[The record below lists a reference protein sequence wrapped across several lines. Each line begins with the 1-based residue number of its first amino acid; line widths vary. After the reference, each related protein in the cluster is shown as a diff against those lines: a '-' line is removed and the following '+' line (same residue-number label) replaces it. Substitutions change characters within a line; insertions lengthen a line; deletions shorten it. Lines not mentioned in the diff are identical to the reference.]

1 MHRRHV
7 LWVFMLCF
15 VPLLA
20 ACGYPWKTSV
30 QAAPNPFIGQ
40 GRFGII
46 PVTFDRLIV
55 GDKSESEW
63 MSEKDEQQ
71 RMSWRED
78 KGGINE
84 KFTAALIEGAASDT
98 IQVVRATSGGDAR
111 YLLRPNVTFIEPGVF
126 TAFFNKD
133 TIMRM
138 TIQITDPS
146 GRVLDEVLIERRVV
160 ASMTNPSTGGRM
172 RDAAEQLGNLM
183 ARYLLFRVK
192 GEG

>member
-1 MHRRHV
+1 
-7 LWVFMLCF
+7 MLCF

-20 ACGYPWKTSV
+20 SCGYPWKTSV

-40 GRFGII
+40 KRFGVI
-46 PVTFDRLIV
+46 PVTYDRLIV
-55 GDKSESEW
+55 GDKSESQW
-63 MSEKDEQQ
+63 MAEKDGEQ
-71 RMSWRED
+71 RASWQED

-84 KFTAALIEGAASDT
+84 KFTVALIEGAASDT
-98 IQVVRATSGGDAR
+98 IQVVRATGGADAP
-111 YLLRPNVTFIEPGVF
+111 YLIRPNVTFIEPGIF
-126 TAFFNKD
+126 TAFFNKN

-138 TIQITDPS
+138 TIQITDPT
-146 GRVLDEVLIERRVV
+146 GRVLDEVLIERMVA

-183 ARYLLFRVK
+183 SRYLLFRVK

>member
-1 MHRRHV
+1 VHRRHA
-7 LWVFMLCF
+7 LLIFMLCL

-20 ACGYPWKTSV
+20 SCGPPWKTSV

-40 GRFGII
+40 TRFGVI
-46 PVTFDRLIV
+46 PVTYDRLIV

-63 MSEKDEQQ
+63 MSEKDGEQ
-71 RMSWRED
+71 RASWQED

-84 KFTAALIEGAASDT
+84 KFTAALVEGAASDT
-98 IQVVRATSGGDAR
+98 IQVIRATDGSAAP

-126 TAFFNKD
+126 TAFFNKN
-133 TIMRM
+133 TVMKM
-138 TIQITDPS
+138 TVQITDPT
-146 GRVLDEVLIERRVV
+146 GRVLDEVLIERTVA

-183 ARYLLFRVK
+183 ARYLRFRVK